1 MSNNDGLAKPIHSRW
16 WLLSLQLLPSPHH
29 SCTRR
34 HQENSTSYLCNF
46 VTYCSLIFI
55 TTSRCQEQ
63 DFGSDLPSKLLVGLT
78 SLFTSKLAT
87 LVTFCAGHKELRAAL
102 PVCAVTRLPATFFA
116 IA

>member
-1 MSNNDGLAKPIHSRW
+1 MSNNDRLAKPIHSRVVAT
-16 WLLSLQLLPSPHH
+16 LVA
-29 SCTRR
+29 TVA
-34 HQENSTSYLCNF
+34 F
-46 VTYCSLIFI
+46 
-55 TTSRCQEQ
+55 TTSQLCQEQ

-102 PVCAVTRLPATFFA
+102 PVCAVTCLPATFFA